1 MYRFQEAGR
10 SMTTARPS
18 ARSRQPMKSNLT
30 IGQNERPPGRLRAH
44 LALLQELPLK
54 HWLLALLLWLALSA
68 GMALFGHA
76 LVIERYREGFQQ
88 SAQQIKQELES
99 RLKVSETLLFG
110 LSEMLGYHPGLSVDR
125 FYNYALEASRRY
137 PFIYTMSYLP
147 KVAARERSGFEQSLP
162 LTDPSAPY
170 IKDHPMATANDW
182 RNRRGWVPAPDR
194 AVYFPWLIAAPA
206 LAKEDDALTGFDMLN
221 DQLFGPVLQK
231 AFRSGETEVT
241 TPFVMMNGETA
252 LGYVRAIYRT
262 TPAPEEPEQRTGQ
275 VTGSVVLIVR
285 INGLLEQHYP
295 LNNRLS
301 VGLSLYGDAPT
312 PLEKTVYQAMPSANP
327 SSLEVLLLPKLSAR
341 LPVDIPYFPYELVV
355 EEQVPEGVI
364 QPAILL
370 AALVFSGA
378 LCYLMA
384 VVMAQNVRTRRHR
397 EDAVDDLYRERG
409 HAMVTLQA
417 INDAVLTVDT
427 QMRVRYLNPMAVKLL
442 GIDPE
447 FAVGRPVY
455 QTMQLRY
462 EFARQAVADPIML
475 CLQRGQGVDLAENCV
490 LAPPDREPLLIEGSV
505 SPLFDRGGE
514 LFGAVMAFR
523 NTAPLRQRMLEA
535 LEASEKRLRQHEVEL
550 ARVGRINTMGEMASG
565 IAHELNQPLSAIV
578 SYCQAALSFLDDAE
592 PNKEM
597 VIKALQ
603 SSVSQADRAGQ
614 IIHRLRAFVT
624 KSQQQWVPVDL
635 NLSVANVMTL
645 AEYDLRTSQIH
656 VATHLEPGLPLVF
669 ADTIQIEQVVLNLL
683 RNAIDAV
690 QSRPGW
696 GEMTLETGLIDDR
709 VCLTVRDNGCGLP
722 EDVLDHLFDPFF
734 TTKQHGMGLGLTICH
749 SIVESFGG
757 RLSARN
763 RLEGGA
769 EFRMELPRL
778 SPGHFAQQA
787 ASERTI

>member
-1 MYRFQEAGR
+1 MRTGPPAGR
-10 SMTTARPS
+10 GEAPT
-18 ARSRQPMKSNLT
+18 
-30 IGQNERPPGRLRAH
+30 GRLRAH
-44 LALLQELPLK
+44 LALLRELPFRL
-54 HWLLALLLWLALSA
+54 WLFVLLLWLALGGA
-68 GMALFGHA
+68 LALFGHT
-76 LVIERYREGFQQ
+76 LVLERHREGFEQT
-88 SAQQIKQELES
+88 ARQIKQELES
-99 RLKVSETLLFG
+99 RLKVGETLLFG

-147 KVAARERSGFEQSLP
+147 RVEANERAAFEQSLP

-170 IKDHPMATANDW
+170 IKDHPMAIANDW
-182 RNRRGWVPAPDR
+182 RNRRGWVPAPSR
-194 AVYFPWLIAAPA
+194 AVYYPWLIAAPA

-221 DQLFGPVLQK
+221 DRLFGPVLQK

-252 LGYVRAIYRT
+252 LGYARSIYHT
-262 TPAPEEPEQRTGQ
+262 TPPPEEPEQRTQQASGA
-275 VTGSVVLIVR
+275 VVLMVR
-285 INGLLEQHYP
+285 VNGLLEQHYP
-295 LNNRLS
+295 PSSRIS

-312 PLEKTVYQAMPSANP
+312 PLEKTLYQGTPSANP
-327 SSLEVLLLPKLSAR
+327 SSLEVLLLPKLSTR
-341 LPVDIPYFPYELVV
+341 LPVDVPYFPYELVI

-364 QPAILL
+364 QPVILL
-370 AALVFSGA
+370 AALAFSGLLA
-378 LCYLMA
+378 YLSA
-384 VVMAQNVRTRRHR
+384 VVMAQNIRTHRHR

-442 GIDPE
+442 GVEPE
-447 FAVGRPVY
+447 QTVGRPVY

-462 EFARQAVADPIML
+462 EFARQAVADPIVL

-490 LAPPDREPLLIEGSV
+490 LAPPDREPLLIEGNV
-505 SPLFDRGGE
+505 SPLFDRSGE

-550 ARVGRINTMGEMASG
+550 ARVARLNTMGEMASG

-578 SYCQAALSFLDDAE
+578 SYCQAALSLLGDDD
-592 PNKEM
+592 PPKEM
-597 VIKALQ
+597 VVKALH
-603 SSVSQADRAGQ
+603 SSMTQAERAGQ
-614 IIHRLRAFVT
+614 IIQRLRAFVT

-635 NLSVANVMTL
+635 NLSVGNVLSL
-645 AEYDLRTSQIH
+645 AEYDLRTSQVH
-656 VATHLEPGLPLVF
+656 VRTHLAPGLPLVF
-669 ADTIQIEQVVLNLL
+669 ADTIQIEQVILNLL

-690 QSRPGW
+690 QARSDW
-696 GEMTLETGLIDDR
+696 GELTLETSLVQDK
-709 VCLTVRDNGCGLP
+709 VCLSVRDNGCGLP
-722 EDVLDHLFDPFF
+722 DEVLDHLFDPFF

-769 EFRMELPRL
+769 EFRIELPRL